1 MKNRKGKMFV
11 IESGTDGSG
20 KATQTQL
27 LYDRLIKD
35 GFEVRKVSYP
45 NYNSESSALV
55 KMYLR
60 GDFGKKADDVD
71 AYIASTFYAADRY
84 ASYKTEWEDFYLK
97 GGIVLADRYTSSNM
111 VHQASKMDNVEERE
125 KFLEWLDGYEYGLY
139 GLPRA
144 DQVFFLDVPVKITEE
159 LMKNRKNKITNEDK
173 KDIHESDHTY
183 LEKTY
188 NNSKFVA
195 EKYAWN
201 IINCL
206 DGKIEKMRSIED
218 IHEEIYQKVLK
229 EIKKE
234 EGK

>member
-188 NNSKFVA
+188 NN
-195 EKYAWN
+195 
-201 IINCL
+201 
-206 DGKIEKMRSIED
+206 
-218 IHEEIYQKVLK
+218 
-229 EIKKE
+229 
-234 EGK
+234 